1 MGRVIA
7 VSNQKGGVAKT
18 TTVINL
24 GASLAVAERRVLV
37 VDADPQANLTSGLG
51 LRSEQARKTL
61 YDVLLDGVPLAD
73 TLLETGLPGLRLAP
87 ADRHLTGAEIELVSH
102 DARDTRLR
110 AALDPLRE
118 EFDYVLIDSP
128 PSLGLLTV
136 NALTAAD
143 HVLIPLQAEYFAL
156 EGVAEL
162 VGTIRRL
169 QAGPNAS
176 LDILGVALTM
186 VDERTNLSLQV
197 REEVR
202 AHFGGLV
209 FETEVPRNVRL
220 AEAPSFGKP
229 VLLYDVRSRGAK
241 AYLALA
247 QEVLSHEKTR
257 PREGAV
263 RAAAGG

>member
-1 MGRVIA
+1 MSRVIA

-24 GASLAVAERRVLV
+24 GASLAAAEQRVLV

-51 LRSEQARKTL
+51 LRSEVPRKTL
-61 YDVLLDGVPLAD
+61 YDVLLDGVPLAE
-73 TLLETGLPGLRLAP
+73 TLLDTELRGLRVAP
-87 ADRHLTGAEIELVSH
+87 ADRHLTGAEIELVGQ
-102 DARDTRLR
+102 DARETRLR
-110 AALDPLRE
+110 AALEPLRE

-156 EGVAEL
+156 EGVSEL

-169 QAGPNAS
+169 QAGLNAH
-176 LDILGVALTM
+176 LDILGVVLTM
-186 VDERTNLSLQV
+186 VDERTNLSQQV
-197 REEVR
+197 RQEVQ
-202 AHFGGLV
+202 AHFGRSV
-209 FETEVPRNVRL
+209 FATEVPRNVRL

-229 VLLYDVRSRGAK
+229 VLLYDVRSRGAR

-257 PREGAV
+257 PR
-263 RAAAGG
+263 

>member
-1 MGRVIA
+1 MSRVIA

-24 GASLAVAERRVLV
+24 GASLAAAERRVLV
-37 VDADPQANLTSGLG
+37 IDADPQANLTSGLG
-51 LRSEQARKTL
+51 LRSERARKTL
-61 YDVLLDGVPLAD
+61 YDVLLDGAPLAD
-73 TLLETGLPGLRLAP
+73 VLLDTDLPGLRVAP
-87 ADRHLTGAEIELVSH
+87 ADRHLTGAEIELVSIE
-102 DARDTRLR
+102 ARDTRLR
-110 AALDPLRE
+110 TALAPLRE

-143 HVLIPLQAEYFAL
+143 DVLIPLQAEYFAL
-156 EGVAEL
+156 EGVSEL

-169 QAGPNAS
+169 QAGPNAN
-176 LDILGVALTM
+176 LDILGVVLTM
-186 VDERTNLSLQV
+186 VDERTNLSQQV
-197 REEVR
+197 REEVQ
-202 AHFGGLV
+202 AHFGDKV
-209 FETEVPRNVRL
+209 FETQVPRNVRL

-257 PREGAV
+257 PREGSV
-263 RAAAGG
+263 GTTAGG

>member
-37 VDADPQANLTSGLG
+37 IDADPQANLTSGLG
-51 LRSEQARKTL
+51 LRSEQPRKTL

-73 TLLETGLPGLRLAP
+73 TLLDTDLPGLRVAP

-102 DARDTRLR
+102 DARETRLR

-136 NALTAAD
+136 NALTAPSQNLHPD
-143 HVLIPLQAEYFAL
+143 SRHRS
-156 EGVAEL
+156 
-162 VGTIRRL
+162 TRRSST
-169 QAGPNAS
+169 GW
-176 LDILGVALTM
+176 
-186 VDERTNLSLQV
+186 
-197 REEVR
+197 
-202 AHFGGLV
+202 
-209 FETEVPRNVRL
+209 
-220 AEAPSFGKP
+220 
-229 VLLYDVRSRGAK
+229 
-241 AYLALA
+241 
-247 QEVLSHEKTR
+247 
-257 PREGAV
+257 
-263 RAAAGG
+263 